1 MMKLRK
7 TLEDNEVPHTESE
20 VQVVKRVRD
29 KRNALVHRRT
39 REVPSED
46 DVRYAVAF
54 VNRMLVYRIAGLTRG
69 AVHQVTG

>member
-1 MMKLRK
+1 
-7 TLEDNEVPHTESE
+7 
-20 VQVVKRVRD
+20 
-29 KRNALVHRRT
+29 LVHGRT

-69 AVHQVTG
+69 AVHQVTC